1 MIKQRQWKKIGLL
14 VVVKTIL
21 YKRTVALGTSI
32 DFRKVNTVKQGEL
45 LTCCTALNA
54 VTVNKAI
61 NRESDMDTIL
71 AGSNWLWWK
80 GTVMRYYSCNLDTRI
95 AEISSDRL
103 AGTGNISRHDVI
115 MWHNYAKYSYNLLYN
130 FTQYTQVCS
139 SCHQQGHADSKTLH
153 QQNPPI
159 LNWRCR
165 LTQVDLYNGHK
176 TVVVVCTA

>member
-32 DFRKVNTVKQGEL
+32 DFRKVNTVKQGEI

-71 AGSNWLWWK
+71 AGSNWL
-80 GTVMRYYSCNLDTRI
+80 
-95 AEISSDRL
+95 
-103 AGTGNISRHDVI
+103 
-115 MWHNYAKYSYNLLYN
+115 
-130 FTQYTQVCS
+130 
-139 SCHQQGHADSKTLH
+139 
-153 QQNPPI
+153 
-159 LNWRCR
+159 
-165 LTQVDLYNGHK
+165 
-176 TVVVVCTA
+176 

>member
-1 MIKQRQWKKIGLL
+1 MIKQRQWKTIGLL
-14 VVVKTIL
+14 VVVNTIL

-80 GTVMRYYSCNLDTRI
+80 VTVMRYYSCNLDTRI

-115 MWHNYAKYSYNLLYN
+115 MWHNYTPSIHTTY
-130 FTQYTQVCS
+130 YT
-139 SCHQQGHADSKTLH
+139 TLH
-153 QQNPPI
+153 NTRRYVVLAISKGMRTVKLCTNKI
-159 LNWRCR
+159 LRF
-165 LTQVDLYNGHK
+165 LTGG
-176 TVVVVCTA
+176 AG